1 MYTVAAGVEALA
13 LSLTQISDTVRDRV
27 LETAVF
33 SQPASFLGFPA
44 ELLPS
49 SGQNEKP
56 GLVSNGLGPD
66 PSAEFLKAGFF
77 FLRIDLLLY
86 SVHFPILGLNPL
98 PMTVLVTSDRPVPVE
113 AW

>member
-49 SGQNEKP
+49 GQNEKP

-86 SVHFPILGLNPL
+86 SVHFPILGLTLYP
-98 PMTVLVTSDRPVPVE
+98 
-113 AW
+113 